1 MQPTTTSRGWTL
13 WHSRMVLF
21 AVGTLIGFGLLMGSL
36 WLYRTYIA
44 APPLSGIDLQSAQPA
59 YDFALPSESGTVR
72 LSDFRGKV
80 VAVFFGYTFCP
91 DVCPTT
97 LAELDAAMQALGP
110 DSANVQVLYI
120 SVDPDRDTP
129 LRANQYAQ
137 GFNSAF
143 VGLSGSPDDLARVA
157 TAFGV
162 VYEKVPAPESAAGY
176 LMQHSASVF
185 VIDRQGRLRT
195 LWPFG
200 MAREDIVSDLKSLLR
215 Q

>member
-1 MQPTTTSRGWTL
+1 MTLSSASPQSAWRG
-13 WHSRMVLF
+13 RIVLF
-21 AVGTLIGFGLLMGSL
+21 AVGSVLGFSLLVGGL

-44 APPLSGIDLQSAQPA
+44 PPPLRGVDIQSSRTA
-59 YDFALPSESGTVR
+59 YDFALPSATSVVR

-97 LAELDAAMQALGP
+97 LAELNAVMDMLGP
-110 DSANVQVLYI
+110 QSEDVQVLYI
-120 SVDPDRDTP
+120 SVDPERDTP

-137 GFNSAF
+137 GFHSAF
-143 VGLSGSPDDLARVA
+143 IGLSGTPDEITRVS
-157 TAFGV
+157 TAFGA
-162 VYEKVPAPESAAGY
+162 VYEKVPVPDSAAGY
-176 LMQHSASVF
+176 LMQHTASVF

-195 LWPFG
+195 MWPFG
-200 MAREDIVSDLKSLLR
+200 MARDDIVSDIRSLLG

>member
-1 MQPTTTSRGWTL
+1 MTLSSASPQPAWRGRIAWFVVG
-13 WHSRMVLF
+13 SVL
-21 AVGTLIGFGLLMGSL
+21 GFGLLVGGL

-44 APPLSGIDLQSAQPA
+44 PPPLRGVDIQSSRTA
-59 YDFALPSESGTVR
+59 YDFALPSATSVVH

-97 LAELDAAMQALGP
+97 LAELNAVMDMLGP
-110 DSANVQVLYI
+110 QSEDVQVLYI
-120 SVDPDRDTP
+120 SVDPERDTP

-143 VGLSGSPDDLARVA
+143 VGLSGTPDEITRAS
-157 TAFGV
+157 TAFGA
-162 VYEKVPAPESAAGY
+162 VYEKVPAPDSAAGY
-176 LMQHSASVF
+176 LMQHTASVF

-195 LWPFG
+195 MWPFG
-200 MAREDIVSDLKSLLR
+200 MARDDIVSDIRSLLG

>member
-97 LAELDAAMQALGP
+97 LAELDAAM
-110 DSANVQVLYI
+110 
-120 SVDPDRDTP
+120 
-129 LRANQYAQ
+129 
-137 GFNSAF
+137 
-143 VGLSGSPDDLARVA
+143 
-157 TAFGV
+157 
-162 VYEKVPAPESAAGY
+162 
-176 LMQHSASVF
+176 
-185 VIDRQGRLRT
+185 
-195 LWPFG
+195 
-200 MAREDIVSDLKSLLR
+200 
-215 Q
+215 